1 MSVPR
6 GEHKTWTST
15 DLDLNGDTVEVKAY
29 FFPILKALATG
40 RSPESIV
47 WDAVAGL
54 SIFSK
59 ALEPL
64 KRYLDGISSL
74 RRPTVEMIAIDCVD
88 PESSRIKVYWRTLGI
103 SLNHVRDMYLLGGKI
118 ASEKNLKAIE
128 GTEEIW
134 PLLFDTETHA
144 TRDDKLEQK
153 RHRISGICSTSS

>member
-1 MSVPR
+1 M
-6 GEHKTWTST
+6 
-15 DLDLNGDTVEVKAY
+15 NGNAIEVKAY
-29 FFPILKALATG
+29 FFPTLKALATG

-88 PESSRIKVYWRTLGI
+88 PESSRIKVYVQTSGT

-118 ASEKNLKAIE
+118 ASEKNLKAMEAIE
-128 GTEEIW
+128 
-134 PLLFDTETHA
+134 A
-144 TRDDKLEQK
+144 M
-153 RHRISGICSTSS
+153 